1 MGVSAKPVVNPHI
14 SPFNILC
21 GVGLL
26 ALFSSTIS
34 KNPSLP
40 LLVAHLGGD
49 QVAVGLVAGIS
60 SFTGILFSLPAGFL
74 SDRFGRERLLLL
86 SGVVFAT
93 APFFYLV
100 ASEIWQVGLIR
111 FYHGMAT
118 AIFGPVAMAFVADL
132 YHKNRGARMGMFSTS
147 TLLGRFIAPAVGG
160 FILGSESVA
169 GNLNFSSLYLLCGF
183 AGVLTLAGMLLF
195 TSKHRAGNPSS
206 AANCPQI
213 RGLFQLLGN
222 GAILATCLIEA
233 AILFCYGI
241 FETFLPIRG
250 IEQGLAP
257 WQTGLCISSQ
267 VITIAVSKPVL
278 GSFSDRHGRPPQ
290 ITAGAVFAALC
301 MLFLAVATAFWQV
314 LALSILLGFAISVVT
329 SASSAYIA
337 DLSQQG
343 SYGSSMGALS
353 SIMDIGHTTGPVIA
367 GFLASFYGL
376 TASFISGTV
385 VMTAVVSYFLWKGS
399 PNR

>member
-1 MGVSAKPVVNPHI
+1 MSLHL
-14 SPFNILC
+14 SPFKILC

-40 LLVAHLGGD
+40 LLVTHLGGD

-60 SFTGILFSLPAGFL
+60 SFTGIIFSLPAGFL

-86 SGVVFAT
+86 SGAVFAT

-100 ASEIWQVGLIR
+100 ASEIWHVGLIR

-132 YHKNRGARMGMFSTS
+132 HQKDRGARMGMFSTA

-160 FILGSESVA
+160 LVLGSGGVD
-169 GNLNFSSLYLLCGF
+169 GNFNFSSLYLVCGF
-183 AGVLTLAGMLLF
+183 AGVLALAGMVLF
-195 TSKHRAGNPSS
+195 SSKHKAVNPSS
-206 AANCPQI
+206 SHS
-213 RGLFQLLGN
+213 RTDFKGLFELLGN
-222 GAILATCLIEA
+222 GAIIATCIIEA
-233 AILFCYGI
+233 AVLFCYGI

-250 IEQGLAP
+250 MEQGLAP
-257 WQTGLCISSQ
+257 WQIGLCISSQ
-267 VITIAVSKPVL
+267 VITIAISKPVL

-290 ITAGAVFAALC
+290 IAAGAVFAALC
-301 MLFLAVATAFWQV
+301 MAFLSFSTVFWQ
-314 LALSILLGFAISVVT
+314 LLSISILLGLAISVVT

-337 DLSQQG
+337 DLSEKG
-343 SYGSSMGALS
+343 AYGSSMGALG

-385 VMTAVVSYFLWKGS
+385 VMAMGVLYFSWKGTRQGTETS
-399 PNR
+399 D